1 MTLVLDSS
9 ATLASVYPDEIT
21 AAIQLVM
28 DEVVRNGAWVPAIWR
43 LEVANALEMAV
54 RKGRTDIAFRDAT
67 LSDLNL
73 LRIYVDTETNGQAW
87 GVTLRLAELHR
98 LTLYDASYLEV
109 AIRRNLPLATLDS
122 ELRTAAAA
130 EKVVLLGV

>member
-21 AAIQLVM
+21 AGIQLVM

-54 RKGRTDIAFRDAT
+54 RKGRTNIAFRDAT

-73 LRIYVDTETNGQAW
+73 LRIYVDTETNRQAW

-122 ELRTAAAA
+122 ELRTAAVA